1 MLSRS
6 WTQSA
11 GAAAMAATLATGGP
25 VIASDP
31 DDPSETVPAAAIQP
45 PPQTEPDFLFGRPR
59 GFYGIS
65 GGWIQASQGGS
76 IFDYV
81 REQFTVNEGAFDSAM
96 IRFAFGLALAPRTDL
111 LFEMGVNQAT
121 VPSEDR
127 HFLNDNYTDDPSD
140 DYPITQ
146 KTRLK
151 QVPLGVSLRY
161 WLRPRG
167 REIGRYAWVPNR
179 VAPYVGIG
187 GGTQR
192 YRFTQEG
199 DFVDSLGMIYSDVL
213 HSKGWAAS
221 GHVFG
226 GTSIKLTRRV
236 FAGAEARYVWA
247 DTPLSHNYLSFCRY
261 ASSTCSDSIDLSGL
275 RITGGIE
282 FVF

>member
-1 MLSRS
+1 MLSRL

-11 GAAAMAATLATGGP
+11 CVVAIIATLATGDP

-31 DDPSETVPAAAIQP
+31 DDPSGTVPAAAIQP
-45 PPQTEPDFLFGRPR
+45 PPQQTEPDFLFGHPR

-65 GGWIQASQGGS
+65 GGWIQASQRGS
-76 IFDYV
+76 IFDFV
-81 REQFTVNEGAFDSAM
+81 REQFTVDEGAFDSAM
-96 IRFAFGLALAPRTDL
+96 IRFAFGLALSPRTDL
-111 LFEMGVNQAT
+111 LFETGVNQAT
-121 VPSEDR
+121 VPSENR
-127 HFLNDNYTDDPSD
+127 KFLNDNNTDDTSD

-146 KTRLK
+146 TTQLK
-151 QVPLGVSLRY
+151 QVPLGVSVRY

-167 REIGRYAWVPNR
+167 REVGRYAWVPHR

-199 DFVDSLGMIYSDVL
+199 NFVDYRDFVIFPGEL
-213 HSKGWAAS
+213 HSQGWAAS

-236 FAGAEARYVWA
+236 FAGVEARYVWA
-247 DTPLSHNYLSFCRY
+247 DTPLSNDFSF
-261 ASSTCSDSIDLSGL
+261 SDSIDLSGL

>member
-1 MLSRS
+1 MLSRL

-11 GAAAMAATLATGGP
+11 CVVAVIATLATGDP

-31 DDPSETVPAAAIQP
+31 DDPSGTVPAAAIQP

-59 GFYGIS
+59 GFYGLS
-65 GGWIQASQGGS
+65 GGWIQASQRGS
-76 IFDYV
+76 IFDFV
-81 REQFTVNEGAFDSAM
+81 REQFTVGEGAFDSAM

-121 VPSEDR
+121 VPSENR
-127 HFLNDNYTDDPSD
+127 KFLNDNNTDDTSD

-146 KTRLK
+146 TTQLK
-151 QVPLGVSLRY
+151 QVPLGVSVRY

-167 REIGRYAWVPNR
+167 REVGRYAWVPHR

-199 DFVDSLGMIYSDVL
+199 DFVDYRDFAIFSGVF
-213 HSKGWAAS
+213 HSQGWAAS

-236 FAGAEARYVWA
+236 FAGMEARYVWA
-247 DTPLSHNYLSFCRY
+247 DTPLSNDFSF
-261 ASSTCSDSIDLSGL
+261 SDSIDLSGL

>member
-1 MLSRS
+1 MLSRL

-11 GAAAMAATLATGGP
+11 CVVAIMATLATGDP

-31 DDPSETVPAAAIQP
+31 DDPSGTVPAAAIQP

-65 GGWIQASQGGS
+65 GGWIQASQRGS
-76 IFDYV
+76 IFDFV
-81 REQFTVNEGAFDSAM
+81 REQFTVDEGAFDSAM

>member
-1 MLSRS
+1 MLSRL

-11 GAAAMAATLATGGP
+11 CVVAIIATLATGDP

-31 DDPSETVPAAAIQP
+31 NDPSGTVPAAAIQP
-45 PPQTEPDFLFGRPR
+45 PPQQTEPDFLFGHPR

-65 GGWIQASQGGS
+65 GGWIQASQRGS
-76 IFDYV
+76 IFDFV
-81 REQFTVNEGAFDSAM
+81 REQFTVDEGAFDSAM
-96 IRFAFGLALAPRTDL
+96 IRFAFGLALSPRTDL
-111 LFEMGVNQAT
+111 LFETGVNQAT
-121 VPSEDR
+121 VPSENR
-127 HFLNDNYTDDPSD
+127 KFLNDNNTDDTSD

-146 KTRLK
+146 TTQLK
-151 QVPLGVSLRY
+151 QVPLGVSVRY

-167 REIGRYAWVPNR
+167 REVGRYAWVPHR
-179 VAPYVGIG
+179 VAPYIGIG

-199 DFVDSLGMIYSDVL
+199 NFVDYRDFVIFPGEL
-213 HSKGWAAS
+213 HSQGWAAS

-236 FAGAEARYVWA
+236 FAGVEARYVWA
-247 DTPLSHNYLSFCRY
+247 DTPLSNDFSF
-261 ASSTCSDSIDLSGL
+261 SDSIDLSGL

>member
-1 MLSRS
+1 MLSRL

-11 GAAAMAATLATGGP
+11 CVVAIIATLATGDP

-31 DDPSETVPAAAIQP
+31 NDPSGTVPAAAIQP
-45 PPQTEPDFLFGRPR
+45 PPQQTEPDFLFGHPR

-65 GGWIQASQGGS
+65 GGWIQASQRGS
-76 IFDYV
+76 IFDFV
-81 REQFTVNEGAFDSAM
+81 REQFTVDEGAFDSAM
-96 IRFAFGLALAPRTDL
+96 IRFALSPRTDL
-111 LFEMGVNQAT
+111 LFETGVNQAT
-121 VPSEDR
+121 VPSENR
-127 HFLNDNYTDDPSD
+127 KFLNDNNTDDTSD

-146 KTRLK
+146 TTQLK
-151 QVPLGVSLRY
+151 QVPLGVSVRY

-167 REIGRYAWVPNR
+167 REVGRYAWVPHR

>member
-1 MLSRS
+1 MLSRL

-11 GAAAMAATLATGGP
+11 CVVAIIATLATGDP

-31 DDPSETVPAAAIQP
+31 NDPSGTVPAAAIQP
-45 PPQTEPDFLFGRPR
+45 PPQQTEPDFLFGHPR

-65 GGWIQASQGGS
+65 GGWIQASQRGS
-76 IFDYV
+76 IFDFV
-81 REQFTVNEGAFDSAM
+81 RDQFTVDEGAFDSAM
-96 IRFAFGLALAPRTDL
+96 IRFAFGLALSPRTDL
-111 LFEMGVNQAT
+111 LFETGVNQAT
-121 VPSEDR
+121 VPSENR
-127 HFLNDNYTDDPSD
+127 KFLNDNNTDDTSD

-146 KTRLK
+146 TTQLK
-151 QVPLGVSLRY
+151 QVPLGVSVRY

-167 REIGRYAWVPNR
+167 REVGRYAWVPHR

-199 DFVDSLGMIYSDVL
+199 DFIDYRDFMIFQGEF
-213 HSKGWAAS
+213 HSQGWAAS

-236 FAGAEARYVWA
+236 FAGVEARYVWA
-247 DTPLSHNYLSFCRY
+247 DTPLSNDFSF
-261 ASSTCSDSIDLSGL
+261 SDSIDLSGL

>member
-1 MLSRS
+1 MLSRL

-11 GAAAMAATLATGGP
+11 CVVAIIATLATGDP

-31 DDPSETVPAAAIQP
+31 NDPSGTVPAAAIQP
-45 PPQTEPDFLFGRPR
+45 PPQQTEPDFLFGHPR

-65 GGWIQASQGGS
+65 GGWIQASQRGS
-76 IFDYV
+76 IFDFV
-81 REQFTVNEGAFDSAM
+81 REQFTVDEGAFDSAM
-96 IRFAFGLALAPRTDL
+96 IRFAFGLALSPRTDL
-111 LFEMGVNQAT
+111 LFETGVNQAT
-121 VPSEDR
+121 VPSENR
-127 HFLNDNYTDDPSD
+127 KFLNDNNTDDTSD

-146 KTRLK
+146 TTQLK
-151 QVPLGVSLRY
+151 QVPLGVSVRY

-167 REIGRYAWVPNR
+167 REVGRYAWVPHR

-199 DFVDSLGMIYSDVL
+199 NFVDYRDFVIFPGEL
-213 HSKGWAAS
+213 HSQGWAAS

-236 FAGAEARYVWA
+236 FAGVEARYVWA
-247 DTPLSHNYLSFCRY
+247 DTPLSNDFSF
-261 ASSTCSDSIDLSGL
+261 SDSIDLSGL

>member
-1 MLSRS
+1 MLSRL

-11 GAAAMAATLATGGP
+11 CVVAIIATLATGDP

-31 DDPSETVPAAAIQP
+31 NDPSETVPAAAIQP
-45 PPQTEPDFLFGRPR
+45 PPQQTEPDFLFGHPR

-65 GGWIQASQGGS
+65 GGWIQASQRGS
-76 IFDYV
+76 IFDFV
-81 REQFTVNEGAFDSAM
+81 REQFTVDEGAFDSAM
-96 IRFAFGLALAPRTDL
+96 IRFAFGLALSPRTDL
-111 LFEMGVNQAT
+111 LFETGVNQAT
-121 VPSEDR
+121 VPSENR
-127 HFLNDNYTDDPSD
+127 KFLNDNNTDDTSD

-146 KTRLK
+146 TTQLK
-151 QVPLGVSLRY
+151 QVPLGVSVRY

-167 REIGRYAWVPNR
+167 REVGRYAWVPHR

-199 DFVDSLGMIYSDVL
+199 NFVDYRDFVIFPGEL
-213 HSKGWAAS
+213 HSQGWAAS

-236 FAGAEARYVWA
+236 FAGVEARYVWA
-247 DTPLSHNYLSFCRY
+247 DTPLSNDFSF
-261 ASSTCSDSIDLSGL
+261 SDSIDLSGL